1 MSSSKSLALV
11 GVLVVL
17 SGCGFKPIYGDRD
30 GHNVKAEFSAI
41 KIELIKD
48 RIGQQLHNQLLDKVN
63 PFGRP
68 ASPQY
73 SLTVK
78 LSESKRE
85 LAVKKSEIAT
95 RANLNFT
102 ANFNLTR
109 LRPSSKTLLTGTSE
123 VVSSYNILQ
132 SDYATSVA
140 EKDARRR
147 AVRELSADIAN
158 RLAAYF
164 QLQNDPQ
171 NQRIK

>member
-1 MSSSKSLALV
+1 MSWSKSLFLI

-17 SGCGFKPIYGDRD
+17 SGCGFKPIYGDRH
-30 GHNVKAEFSAI
+30 GQNVKAEFSAI
-41 KIELIKD
+41 KIELIED
-48 RIGQQLHNQLLDKVN
+48 RIGQQLHNHLLDKIN

-68 ASPQY
+68 ASPRY

-95 RANLNFT
+95 RANLIFI
-102 ANFNLTR
+102 ASFNLTG
-109 LRPSSKTLLTGTSE
+109 LRPTSKALLTGSSE

-147 AVRELSADIAN
+147 AVRELSAEIAN
-158 RLAAYF
+158 RLAVYF

-171 NQRIK
+171 NREIK

>member
-1 MSSSKSLALV
+1 MSWSKSLALV
-11 GVLVVL
+11 GVLIVL
-17 SGCGFKPIYGDRD
+17 SGCGFKPVYSDRH
-30 GHNVKAEFSAI
+30 GQNVKAEFSAI

-95 RANLNFT
+95 RANLNFSAT
-102 ANFNLTR
+102 FNLTR
-109 LRPSSKTLLTGTSE
+109 LRPSTKALLTGTSK

-164 QLQNDPQ
+164 QLQHDPQ
-171 NQRIK
+171 NQGIK